1 MDEGVIGYIQEVYV
15 MSKDMR
21 GKGIGTW
28 AVQKVLQH
36 RWFQVN
42 FVSAQIIKN
51 ETYRTHNEGVSS
63 NLLLADDASPI
74 RVSRML
80 RT

>member
-28 AVQKVLQH
+28 AIQKVLQH

-42 FVSAQIIKN
+42 FV
-51 ETYRTHNEGVSS
+51 
-63 NLLLADDASPI
+63 LAHA
-74 RVSRML
+74 
-80 RT
+80 